1 MGING
6 SVVDKYVQN
15 IINKENLKNQL
26 LIKTQLIKR
35 AYFFI

>member
-26 LIKTQLIKR
+26 LIKNQLIKR
-35 AYFFI
+35 A